1 MKSNKEKWHKITDDQ
16 YNYLIH
22 EYQLEGVKTKYTG
35 IKDIFGKAS
44 CFFIGTTQEFNE
56 FLEAYKVVKY

>member
-1 MKSNKEKWHKITDDQ
+1 MESNKEKWHKITDDQ

-35 IKDIFGKAS
+35 IKDIFGKTS
-44 CFFIGTTQEFNE
+44 CFLQALLRNLINSQKHIK
-56 FLEAYKVVKY
+56 L